1 MDREINVTLTPSLI
15 RWAVYYQL
23 KPILLVWGLI
33 LMILGWNSIQSLLHP
48 SNAGLPLNLTL
59 VPLGLFLFFI
69 GFVVITA
76 YQKNMVL
83 IRKMKSPVVKYN
95 LTDLWL
101 YQESELSTGK
111 TAWTAFKHLSKDG
124 KIWRIV
130 SQSGTSLV
138 FPVEAL
144 DVELRE
150 FLISKLPAAPGLR
163 ARPMTLIAAVML
175 ILVMV
180 IYLYQHLSR

>member
-1 MDREINVTLTPSLI
+1 
-15 RWAVYYQL
+15 
-23 KPILLVWGLI
+23 
-33 LMILGWNSIQSLLHP
+33 
-48 SNAGLPLNLTL
+48 
-59 VPLGLFLFFI
+59 
-69 GFVVITA
+69 
-76 YQKNMVL
+76 
-83 IRKMKSPVVKYN
+83 
-95 LTDLWL
+95 
-101 YQESELSTGK
+101 
-111 TAWTAFKHLSKDG
+111 
-124 KIWRIV
+124 V